1 MTALTP
7 KGVSGALM
15 IQYRRVVCPVLPGFS
30 SCFSILLFWFLWIMG
45 GCHRKAE
52 VAFPR
57 LVLPA
62 GSTFRLIQPVVPPSP
77 ESHPESRREA
87 YNGTLFAL
95 ARPAPGTLVAAG
107 AQSTVWLISEESGQA
122 RKVLVPVTGEF
133 YGIFFSSPSTGFI
146 VGNNGLILKTGDR
159 GAHWKAISSPIRNA
173 FLQSVWFPSPR
184 IGYIA
189 GERGTLLKS
198 EDGGDSWK
206 LLSPPTD
213 DNLYSVYFIDEK
225 NGWIAGWGK
234 TFLRT
239 RDGGQTFRPVPLS
252 VPRVGRKDPS
262 FNSLWGQGDRVYLAG
277 DHGLLYRSTDG
288 GQRFTRIDLP
298 VDRDLYGVCEEGT
311 GMAIVSG
318 ERGTL
323 YGVGPG
329 DTNKSLLN
337 GFPWADFLALS
348 CGSQNV
354 RVAGVP
360 NVILVPRPA
369 ATASRP

>member
-7 KGVSGALM
+7 EGVNGALM
-15 IQYRRVVCPVLPGFS
+15 IRNCRVGCPVFSGFS
-30 SCFSILLFWFLWIMG
+30 SFFLIALFGFFWILG
-45 GCHRKAE
+45 GCQKKTE
-52 VAFPR
+52 MAFPR

-77 ESHPESRREA
+77 ESKPESHREA
-87 YNGTLFAL
+87 YSGTLFAL
-95 ARPAPGTLVAAG
+95 AGTAPGTLFAAG
-107 AQSTVWLISEESGQA
+107 AQSTVWMISEENGEA
-122 RKVLVPVTGEF
+122 RKVTVPEPGEF
-133 YGIFFSSPSTGFI
+133 YGIFFGSPTTGFI
-146 VGNNGLILKTGDR
+146 VGNNGLILKTGD
-159 GAHWKAISSPIRNA
+159 GGIHWKAIASPIRNA
-173 FLQSVWFPSPR
+173 FLQSVWFPNPR

-189 GERGTLLKS
+189 GEHGTLLKS

-206 LLSPPTD
+206 LLPSPTD
-213 DNLYSVYFIDEK
+213 ENLYSVYFIDEK

-239 RDGGQTFRPVPLS
+239 RDGGRSFQPVLLS
-252 VPRVGRKDPS
+252 VPRVARKDPS

-288 GQRFTRIDLP
+288 GRSFSRIELP
-298 VDRDLYGVCEEGT
+298 IDRDLYAVCEEGT
-311 GMAIVSG
+311 GMAVVAG
-318 ERGTL
+318 EGGTL

-329 DTNKSLLN
+329 DTKKSLLS

-354 RVAGVP
+354 SVAGVP
-360 NVILVPRPA
+360 GVILIPRPS
-369 ATASRP
+369 ATTPP